1 MVIIVVFLY
10 YTEMKN
16 MFWPQNLV
24 NFRKKVHK
32 LAYLPFYFET

>member
-16 MFWPQNLV
+16 IFWLQNFISLLQE
-24 NFRKKVHK
+24 KSS
-32 LAYLPFYFET
+32 